1 MNNQLTVAEQ
11 PQIKKF
17 NHEIFGEL
25 DVLVKDGKEYL
36 PATDVATTLEYAK
49 PHKAVTDHCDE
60 DEALTWGVIDR
71 LGRKQQKKFITIGNV
86 SRLIIAAARQ
96 SKNPLIKEKATQ
108 YERWIFDEV
117 IPSIHKHGAYMIDQV
132 LEQAVSNPD
141 FAIGLLTKLKEE
153 KQKLAAAQRQ
163 IEQQRQKGLFAD
175 SVSAAETSILVRG
188 LAKILRQN
196 GVDTGEKRLFKWL
209 RENGYL
215 VKKKGADY
223 NSPTQYSME
232 LGLFNTDETS
242 ITRSS
247 GKIELRI
254 TPKVTGK
261 GQLYFINKFLGK
273 NQTA

>member
-1 MNNQLTVAEQ
+1 M
-11 PQIKKF
+11 
-17 NHEIFGEL
+17 
-25 DVLVKDGKEYL
+25 
-36 PATDVATTLEYAK
+36 
-49 PHKAVTDHCDE
+49 TDH
-60 DEALTWGVIDR
+60 
-71 LGRKQQKKFITIGNV
+71 
-86 SRLIIAAARQ
+86 
-96 SKNPLIKEKATQ
+96 
-108 YERWIFDEV
+108 
-117 IPSIHKHGAYMIDQV
+117 V

-153 KQKLAAAQRQ
+153 KRSKKLAAAQRQ
-163 IEQQRQKGLFAD
+163 IEQQRQKVLFAD

-232 LGLFNTDETS
+232 LGLFDTDETS

-247 GKIELRI
+247 GKSNCVS
-254 TPKVTGK
+254 PQKVTGK
-261 GQLYFINKFLGK
+261 GQLYFINKFLGE

>member
-1 MNNQLTVAEQ
+1 MNQLQTF
-11 PQIKKF
+11 K
-17 NHEIFGEL
+17 NEIFEVSAKLENGEVL
-25 DVLVKDGKEYL
+25 FDVEQ
-36 PATDVATTLEYAK
+36 VAK
-49 PHKAVTDHCDE
+49 S
-60 DEALTWGVIDR
+60 
-71 LGRKQQKKFITIGNV
+71 LGFTQKKNGKNYIRWVTVNGYLKKYVSQEVGKGDLIPEPLVYKLAFKASNEIAEVFQDWLAIEVLPTI
-86 SRLIIAAARQ
+86 R
-96 SKNPLIKEKATQ
+96 
-108 YERWIFDEV
+108 
-117 IPSIHKHGAYMIDQV
+117 KHGAYMTDQV

-163 IEQQRQKGLFAD
+163 IEQQRQKVLFAD

-232 LGLFNTDETS
+232 LGLFDTDETS